1 MRERE
6 AVRDRAARVFRFMF
20 VSSSLVF
27 RRFLTKSAMNLPG
40 GSVHGDKERRKPASL
55 GRGGTGERQY
65 RLQGMRAEGSTA
77 TKALGLNDSAPHR

>member
-1 MRERE
+1 
-6 AVRDRAARVFRFMF
+6 
-20 VSSSLVF
+20 
-27 RRFLTKSAMNLPG
+27 MNLPG

>member
-1 MRERE
+1 M
-6 AVRDRAARVFRFMF
+6 FRFMF

-27 RRFLTKSAMNLPG
+27 RRFFNKKSAMNLPG